1 MGGSRDGADAERT
14 GTARLHRGRRH
25 RRDDGGPLARPGRIQ
40 VTLFER
46 NDHVGGKFGA
56 VLGPTGAVHEH
67 AYHFLGDW
75 CVNFWGLVEEIGLSK
90 EDDFR
95 ASLGVRFLRP
105 IASKQPFAERLST
118 LRLNRLGK
126 DLTGTLQGGMIPPD
140 DLMIWFYSILDLI
153 TYGQDLDEKEL
164 LNRISVNGF
173 MRSLPYMTDRPPCST
188 RKPWSRRSPSRATR
202 PRRDRTA
209 SSRASSA
216 AIWTGAS

>member
-1 MGGSRDGADAERT
+1 MS
-14 GTARLHRGRRH
+14 
-25 RRDDGGPLARPGRIQ
+25 
-40 VTLFER
+40 
-46 NDHVGGKFGA
+46 
-56 VLGPTGAVHEH
+56 GPTGAVHEH

-126 DLTGTLQGGMIPPD
+126 DLTGTLQGGVIPPD

-153 TYGQDLDEKEL
+153 TDGQDLDEKEF

-173 MRSLPYMTDRPPCST
+173 MRSLPYMTDLAAWLDQEAMGSGGPAV
-188 RKPWSRRSPSRATR
+188 RKPP
-202 PRRDRTA
+202 DLCLDCTA

-216 AIWTGAS
+216 AIWTGAPAIAGERALLATVHQGAPRRAAAPTARSFRRR